1 MKHGPPSQQYAG
13 RAEEG
18 RAWPKGAAPPSPRW
32 RSFDARA
39 TSYDRWYETPLG
51 AFADR
56 VEREAIFGLLR
67 PQSGERILDIG
78 CGTGRYALEL
88 SRLGARAVAVDPSSG
103 MLAAA
108 RVERTA
114 PGGPAYLRAVG
125 ERLPFVSAAFDAV
138 IGVTTLEFAEDVD
151 SMLAEAVRVTKSGG
165 RLVVGVLNRRGLW
178 AARRKKSRSPLW
190 ADARF
195 FGWGELRARLE
206 AYGSV
211 RGRRALFVPPQL
223 GWLPRPLLGL
233 LEALG
238 GRLARP
244 WGAFI
249 AMRLDIGR

>member
-1 MKHGPPSQQYAG
+1 MNHGPPSQYCAG
-13 RAEEG
+13 RAEEA
-18 RAWPKGAAPPSPRW
+18 RTCPKAAASPSPRW
-32 RSFDARA
+32 RTFDEQA

-56 VEREAIFGLLR
+56 VEREAIFALLK

-78 CGTGRYALEL
+78 CGTGRYALEMG
-88 SRLGARAVAVDPSSG
+88 RLGARAVGVDPSSG
-103 MLAAA
+103 MLAVA

-114 PGGPAYLRAVG
+114 PGGLAYLRAVG
-125 ERLPFVSAAFDAV
+125 ERLPFASAAFDAV
-138 IGVTTLEFAEDVD
+138 IAVTTLEFAADVD
-151 SMLAEAVRVTKSGG
+151 GMLAEAVRVTKSGG
-165 RLVVGVLNRRGLW
+165 RLVVGVLNRRGPW
-178 AARRKKSRSPLW
+178 AARRKRSRSPLW

-195 FGWGELRARLE
+195 FGWRELQARLE
-206 AYGSV
+206 TYGNV

-223 GWLPRPLLGL
+223 GWVPPPLLGL
-233 LEALG
+233 IEALG